1 MFVFFYIKKVLYLCI
16 LIETHMKEFEIG
28 ERVTWK
34 IGTFVCFGAFLEKIN
49 DEFSKVQCRERKEE
63 SAAWSRRYI
72 CEVKVLN
79 SLLESAPETE

>member
-1 MFVFFYIKKVLYLCI
+1 MR
-16 LIETHMKEFEIG
+16 EFEIG

-63 SAAWSRRYI
+63 SALYSQRYI
-72 CEVKVLN
+72 CKVEVLN
-79 SLLESAPETE
+79 SILKLAPKEND